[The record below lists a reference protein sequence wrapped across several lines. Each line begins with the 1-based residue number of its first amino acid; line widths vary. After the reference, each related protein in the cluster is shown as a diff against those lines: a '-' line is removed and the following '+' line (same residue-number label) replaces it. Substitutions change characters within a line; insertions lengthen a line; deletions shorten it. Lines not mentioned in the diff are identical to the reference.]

1 MGEWASCREG
11 SLIECLFFNAVDSMF
26 AIIAAIAVMFGL
38 SLARVPVVFALIIGA
53 VTGGLFAGLGLEG
66 TLEAFNNGLGG
77 GAKIALAYGV
87 LGAFAL
93 ALARSGLPDLLA
105 YKLVTMLTGSNN
117 QKSQNRVKY
126 LIFTTIVIAAIC
138 SQNVIPVHIAFIPV
152 LIPPLLTV
160 FNHLKLDRR
169 IVVCLLTFGLV
180 GTYMLVPFGFG
191 AIFLNDILGHNI
203 NTFGQPYGLHI
214 NYTDIPKAMA
224 IPVSG
229 MFIGLLIAIFFSYRK
244 PREYRDIEV
253 EKAQLTISGEL
264 NQDSG
269 AEKPQVATFTLIMAA
284 IAVVMTLWV
293 QVESDSMILAGL
305 VGVAILSCAGIFK
318 WKEADDVIVSGMR
331 MMALVGFIMIS
342 AQGFAA
348 VIEAT
353 NQVPVLV
360 EASVQW
366 IGQSQALAAFLML
379 LIGLLITLGIGSSF
393 STVPILAII
402 YVPLCVQF
410 GFSPMATIALIG
422 TAAALGDAGSP
433 ASDSTLGPT
442 SGLNMDGQHDHMK
455 DSVVPT
461 FIHFNIPLM
470 IFGWIAAMVL

>member
-1 MGEWASCREG
+1 
-11 SLIECLFFNAVDSMF
+11 MF
-26 AIIAAIAVMFGL
+26 AILAAIAIMFGL
-38 SLARVPVVFALIIGA
+38 SLARVPVVFALVIGA
-53 VTGGLFAGLGLEG
+53 VSGGLLAGLGLQG
-66 TLEAFNNGLGG
+66 TLDAFNNGLGG
-77 GAKIALAYGV
+77 GAKIALAYGI

-105 YKLVTMLTGSNN
+105 YKLIRTLTGSSNT
-117 QKSQNRVKY
+117 KVQNRVKY
-126 LIFTTIVIAAIC
+126 LIYFTVVLAAVF
-138 SQNVIPVHIAFIPV
+138 SQNLIPVHIAFIPV
-152 LIPPLLTV
+152 LIPPLLNV
-160 FNHLKLDRR
+160 FNHLNLDRR
-169 IVVCLLTFGLV
+169 AVACLLTFGLV
-180 GTYMLVPFGFG
+180 ATYMFVPVGFG
-191 AIFLNDILGHNI
+191 AIFLNDILAHNI
-203 NTFGQPYGLHI
+203 NTFGAPYGFAI
-214 NYTDIPKAMA
+214 QNEDIPAAMF
-224 IPVSG
+224 IPVLG
-229 MFIGLLIAIFFSYRK
+229 MFIGLLIALFVSYRK
-244 PREYRDIEV
+244 PRHYLDV
-253 EKAQLTISGEL
+253 QLERTQSISSEL
-264 NQDSG
+264 NADTTGSSLQ
-269 AEKPQVATFTLIMAA
+269 APQIAKFTLWMAVFA
-284 IAVVMTLWV
+284 IIATLAVQLY
-293 QVESDSMILAGL
+293 SDSMILAGL

-318 WKEADDVIVSGMR
+318 WKEADDVIITGMR
-331 MMALVGFIMIS
+331 MMALIGFIMIA

-353 NQVPVLV
+353 NQVPALV

-366 IGQSQALAAFLML
+366 IGDSKGLAAFLML

-402 YVPLCVQF
+402 YVPLCLQF
-410 GFSPMATIALIG
+410 GFSPAATIAIIG

>member
-1 MGEWASCREG
+1 
-11 SLIECLFFNAVDSMF
+11 MF
-26 AIIAAIAVMFGL
+26 AILAAIAVMFGL
-38 SLARVPVVFALIIGA
+38 SLARVPVVFALVIGA
-53 VTGGLFAGLGLEG
+53 VTGGLLAGLGLQG

-77 GAKIALAYGV
+77 GAKIALAYGI

-105 YKLVTMLTGSNN
+105 YKMIHTLKGEADL
-117 QKSQNRVKY
+117 KAQNRVKY
-126 LIFTTIVIAAIC
+126 FIFLVVAIAAVF

-152 LIPPLLTV
+152 LIPPLLMV

-169 IVVCLLTFGLV
+169 LVACLLTFGLV
-180 GTYMLVPFGFG
+180 ATYMLVPVGFG

-203 NTFGQPYGLHI
+203 NTFGKPYGFEI
-214 NYTDIPKAMA
+214 SYDQIPTAMA
-224 IPVSG
+224 IPVFG
-229 MFIGLLIAIFFSYRK
+229 MFVGLLIAVFFSYRK
-244 PREYRDIEV
+244 PREYKDVHIEEQQSISAEMGV
-253 EKAQLTISGEL
+253 AQKSGQPE
-264 NQDSG
+264 
-269 AEKPQVATFTLIMAA
+269 VATFTIWMAVIA
-284 IAVVMTLWV
+284 ILVTLGV
-293 QVESDSMILAGL
+293 QLYSDSMILAGL

-318 WKEADDVIVSGMR
+318 WKEADDVIITGMR
-331 MMALVGFIMIS
+331 MMALVGFIMIA

-353 NQVPVLV
+353 GQVPALV
-360 EASVQW
+360 EASVDW
-366 IGQSQALAAFLML
+366 IGNSQALAAFLML

-393 STVPILAII
+393 STIPILAII
-402 YVPLCVQF
+402 YVPLCIQF
-410 GFSPMATIALIG
+410 GFSPAATIAIIG

>member
-1 MGEWASCREG
+1 
-11 SLIECLFFNAVDSMF
+11 MF
-26 AIIAAIAVMFGL
+26 AILAAIAVMFGL
-38 SLARVPVVFALIIGA
+38 SLARVPVVFALVIGA
-53 VTGGLFAGLGLEG
+53 VTGGLLAGLGLQG

-77 GAKIALAYGV
+77 GAKIALAYGI

-105 YKLVTMLTGSNN
+105 YKMIHTLKGEADL
-117 QKSQNRVKY
+117 KAQNRVKY
-126 LIFTTIVIAAIC
+126 FIFLVVAIAAVF

-152 LIPPLLTV
+152 LIPPLLMV

-169 IVVCLLTFGLV
+169 LVACLLTFGLV
-180 GTYMLVPFGFG
+180 ATYMLVPVGFG

-203 NTFGQPYGLHI
+203 NTFGKPYGFEI
-214 NYTDIPKAMA
+214 SYDQIPTAMA
-224 IPVSG
+224 IPVFG
-229 MFIGLLIAIFFSYRK
+229 MFVGLLIAVFFSYRK
-244 PREYRDIEV
+244 PREYKDVHIEEQQSISAEMGV
-253 EKAQLTISGEL
+253 AQKSGPPE
-264 NQDSG
+264 
-269 AEKPQVATFTLIMAA
+269 VATFTIWMAVIA
-284 IAVVMTLWV
+284 ILVTLGV
-293 QVESDSMILAGL
+293 QLYSDSMILAGL

-318 WKEADDVIVSGMR
+318 WKEADDVIITGMR
-331 MMALVGFIMIS
+331 MMALVGFIMIA

-353 NQVPVLV
+353 GQVSALV
-360 EASVQW
+360 EASVDW
-366 IGQSQALAAFLML
+366 IGNSQALAAFLML

-393 STVPILAII
+393 STIPILAII
-402 YVPLCVQF
+402 YVPLCIQF
-410 GFSPMATIALIG
+410 GFSPAATIAIIG

>member
-1 MGEWASCREG
+1 
-11 SLIECLFFNAVDSMF
+11 MF
-26 AIIAAIAVMFGL
+26 AILAAIAIMFGL
-38 SLARVPVVFALIIGA
+38 SLARVPVVFALVIGA
-53 VTGGLFAGLGLEG
+53 VSGGLLAGLGLQG
-66 TLEAFNNGLGG
+66 TLDAFNNGLGG
-77 GAKIALAYGV
+77 GAKIALAYGI

-105 YKLVTMLTGSNN
+105 YKLIRTLTGSSNT
-117 QKSQNRVKY
+117 KVQNRVKY
-126 LIFTTIVIAAIC
+126 LIYFTVVLAAVF
-138 SQNVIPVHIAFIPV
+138 SQNLIPVHIAFIPV
-152 LIPPLLTV
+152 LIPPLLNV
-160 FNHLKLDRR
+160 FNHLNLDRR
-169 IVVCLLTFGLV
+169 AVACLLTFGLV
-180 GTYMLVPFGFG
+180 ATYMFVPVGFG
-191 AIFLNDILGHNI
+191 AIFLNDILAHNI
-203 NTFGQPYGLHI
+203 NTFGAPYGFAI
-214 NYTDIPKAMA
+214 QNEDIPAAMF
-224 IPVSG
+224 IPVLG
-229 MFIGLLIAIFFSYRK
+229 MFIGLLIALFVSYRK
-244 PREYRDIEV
+244 PRHYLDV
-253 EKAQLTISGEL
+253 
-264 NQDSG
+264 
-269 AEKPQVATFTLIMAA
+269 QVARTQSISSKLNANTAEPTLQAPQIAKFTLWMAVFA
-284 IAVVMTLWV
+284 IIATLAVQLY
-293 QVESDSMILAGL
+293 SDSMILAGL

-318 WKEADDVIVSGMR
+318 WKEADDVIITGMR
-331 MMALVGFIMIS
+331 MMALIGFIMIA

-353 NQVPVLV
+353 NQVPALV

-366 IGQSQALAAFLML
+366 IGDSKGLAAFLML

-402 YVPLCVQF
+402 YVPLCLQF
-410 GFSPMATIALIG
+410 GFSPAATIAIIG

>member
-1 MGEWASCREG
+1 M
-11 SLIECLFFNAVDSMF
+11 I
-26 AIIAAIAVMFGL
+26 AIIAAIVVMFGL

-53 VTGGLFAGLGLEG
+53 LTGGLLAGLGLQG

-105 YKLVTMLTGSNN
+105 YKLIQTLKADSDS
-117 QKSQNRVKY
+117 KSQNKVKY
-126 LIFTTIVIAAIC
+126 IIFVTIALAAVS
-138 SQNVIPVHIAFIPV
+138 SQNLIPVHIAFIPV
-152 LIPPLLTV
+152 LIPPLLGV
-160 FNHLKLDRR
+160 FNHLNLDRR
-169 IVVCLLTFGLV
+169 AVTCLLTFGLCA
-180 GTYMLVPFGFG
+180 TYMLIPVGFG
-191 AIFLNDILGHNI
+191 AIFLNDILAQNI
-203 NTFGQPYGLHI
+203 NIFGKPYGFVI
-214 NYTDIPKAMA
+214 NNEQIPYAMM

-229 MFIGLLIAIFFSYRK
+229 MFVGLLVALFISYRK
-244 PREYRDIEV
+244 PRYYQDIQV
-253 EKAQLTISGEL
+253 EEKVHSITGEMTADEADDTVPKIAKFTI
-264 NQDSG
+264 
-269 AEKPQVATFTLIMAA
+269 FMAA
-284 IAVVMTLWV
+284 FAVMATLTV
-293 QVESDSMILAGL
+293 QLYSDSMILAGL

-318 WKEADDVIVSGMR
+318 WKEADDVIITGMR
-331 MMALVGFIMIS
+331 MMALVGFIMIA

-353 NQVPVLV
+353 NQVPALV
-360 EASVQW
+360 EASVHL
-366 IGQSQALAAFLML
+366 IGDSKALAAFLML

-402 YVPLCVQF
+402 YVPLCIQF
-410 GFSPMATIALIG
+410 GFSPMATIAIIG

-455 DSVVPT
+455 DSVIPT
-461 FIHFNIPLM
+461 FLHFNIPLLV
-470 IFGWIAAMVL
+470 FGWIAAMVL

>member
-1 MGEWASCREG
+1 
-11 SLIECLFFNAVDSMF
+11 MF
-26 AIIAAIAVMFGL
+26 AILAAIAVMFGL

-53 VTGGLFAGLGLEG
+53 VVGGLLAGLGIHG
-66 TLEAFNNGLGG
+66 TIEAFNNGLGN
-77 GAKIALAYGV
+77 GAQIALAYGV

-105 YKLVTMLTGSNN
+105 YKLITKLQGSSDL
-117 QKSQNRVKY
+117 KAQNRIKY
-126 LIFTTIVIAAIC
+126 LIFGTVALAAVC

-152 LIPPLLTV
+152 LIPPLLGV

-169 IVVCLLTFGLV
+169 LIACVLTFGLV
-180 GTYMLVPFGFG
+180 ATYMLVPFGFG
-191 AIFLNDILGHNI
+191 AIFLNDILGQNI
-203 NTFGQPYGLHI
+203 NTFGKPYGFQI
-214 NYTDIPKAMA
+214 SYDQIPSAMA
-224 IPVSG
+224 IPVFG
-229 MFIGLLIAIFFSYRK
+229 MLVGLLIAMFISYRK
-244 PREYRDIEV
+244 PREYADLAV
-253 EKAQLTISGEL
+253 NTAHSISGEVKRDE
-264 NQDSG
+264 NG
-269 AEKPQVATFTLIMAA
+269 KPQVAKFTVIMAV
-284 IAVVMTLWV
+284 IAVVATLSV
-293 QVESDSMILAGL
+293 QVISESMILAGL
-305 VGVAILSCAGIFK
+305 VGVGILSFAGIFK

-342 AQGFAA
+342 AQGFAS

-353 NQVPVLV
+353 NQVPELV
-360 EASVQW
+360 KASVEW
-366 IGQSQALAAFLML
+366 IGNSQGLAAFWML

-402 YVPLCVQF
+402 YVPLCLQF
-410 GFSPMATIALIG
+410 GFSPAATIAIIG

-455 DSVVPT
+455 DTVVPT
-461 FIHFNIPLM
+461 FIHYNIPLM

>member
-1 MGEWASCREG
+1 
-11 SLIECLFFNAVDSMF
+11 MF
-26 AIIAAIAVMFGL
+26 AILAAIAIMFGL
-38 SLARVPVVFALIIGA
+38 SLARVPVVFALVIGA
-53 VTGGLFAGLGLEG
+53 VSGGLLAGLGLQG
-66 TLEAFNNGLGG
+66 TLDAFNNGLGG
-77 GAKIALAYGV
+77 GAKIALAYGI

-105 YKLVTMLTGSNN
+105 YKLIRTLTGSSNT
-117 QKSQNRVKY
+117 KVQNRVKY
-126 LIFTTIVIAAIC
+126 LIYFTVALAAVF
-138 SQNVIPVHIAFIPV
+138 SQNLIPVHIAFIPV
-152 LIPPLLTV
+152 LIPPLLNV
-160 FNHLKLDRR
+160 FNHLNLDRR
-169 IVVCLLTFGLV
+169 AVACLLTFGLV
-180 GTYMLVPFGFG
+180 ATYMFVPVGFG
-191 AIFLNDILGHNI
+191 AIFLNDILAHNI
-203 NTFGQPYGLHI
+203 NTFGAPYGFAI
-214 NYTDIPKAMA
+214 QNEDIPAAMF
-224 IPVSG
+224 IPVLG
-229 MFIGLLIAIFFSYRK
+229 MFIGLLIALFVSYRK
-244 PREYRDIEV
+244 PRHYQDV
-253 EKAQLTISGEL
+253 QLERTQSISSKL
-264 NQDSG
+264 NANT
-269 AEKPQVATFTLIMAA
+269 AEPTLQAPQIAKFTLWMAVFA
-284 IAVVMTLWV
+284 IIATLAVQLY
-293 QVESDSMILAGL
+293 SDSMILAGL

-318 WKEADDVIVSGMR
+318 WKEADDVIITGMR
-331 MMALVGFIMIS
+331 MMALIGFIMIA

-353 NQVPVLV
+353 NQVPALV

-366 IGQSQALAAFLML
+366 IGDSKGLAAFLML

-402 YVPLCVQF
+402 YVPLCLQF
-410 GFSPMATIALIG
+410 GFSPAATIAIIG

>member
-1 MGEWASCREG
+1 M
-11 SLIECLFFNAVDSMF
+11 I
-26 AIIAAIAVMFGL
+26 AIIAAIVVMFGL

-53 VTGGLFAGLGLEG
+53 VTGGLLAGLGLAG
-66 TLEAFNNGLGG
+66 TLEAFDKGLGG

-105 YKLVTMLTGSNN
+105 YKLIKALKGDADL
-117 QKSQNRVKY
+117 KSQNKIKY
-126 LIFTTIVIAAIC
+126 LIFATIALAAVF
-138 SQNVIPVHIAFIPV
+138 SQNLIPVHIAFIPV
-152 LIPPLLTV
+152 LIPPLLNV

-169 IVVCLLTFGLV
+169 LVACLLTFGLCA
-180 GTYMLVPFGFG
+180 TYMLVPVGFG
-191 AIFLNDILGHNI
+191 AIFLNDILGQNI
-203 NTFGQPYGLHI
+203 NTFGKPYGFQI
-214 NYTDIPKAMA
+214 SYDQIPKAMA
-224 IPVSG
+224 FPVFG
-229 MFIGLLIAIFFSYRK
+229 MFVGLLVAVFVSYRK
-244 PREYRDIEV
+244 PRHYIDMAV
-253 EKAQLTISGEL
+253 AEKVKSISGEMVDPV
-264 NQDSG
+264 NE
-269 AEKPQVATFTLIMAA
+269 APKIAPFTLYMAGF
-284 IAVVMTLWV
+284 AVFATLLV
-293 QVESDSMILAGL
+293 QLYSDSMILAGL

-318 WKEADDVIVSGMR
+318 WREADDVIISGMR

-342 AQGFAA
+342 AQGFAS

-353 NQVPVLV
+353 NQVPALV
-360 EASVQW
+360 QASVEW
-366 IGQSQALAAFLML
+366 IGNSKALAAFLML
-379 LIGLLITLGIGSSF
+379 IIGLLITLGIGSSF

-402 YVPLCVQF
+402 YVPLCIQF
-410 GFSPMATIALIG
+410 GFSPAATIAIIG

-461 FIHFNIPLM
+461 FIHYNIPLI

>member
-1 MGEWASCREG
+1 M
-11 SLIECLFFNAVDSMF
+11 L
-26 AIIAAIAVMFGL
+26 AILTAIAVMFGL

-53 VTGGLFAGLGLEG
+53 VTGGLLAGLGIHG
-66 TLEAFNNGLGG
+66 TIEAFNNGLGN
-77 GAKIALAYGV
+77 GAQIALAYGV

-105 YKLVTMLTGSNN
+105 YNLITKLKGSSNV
-117 QKSQNRVKY
+117 KAQNRVKY
-126 LIFTTIVIAAIC
+126 TIFATVALAAVC

-152 LIPPLLTV
+152 LIPPLLSV

-169 IVVCLLTFGLV
+169 LIACVLTFGLV

-191 AIFLNDILGHNI
+191 AIFLNDILGQNI
-203 NTFGQPYGLHI
+203 NTFGKPYGFQI
-214 NYTDIPKAMA
+214 NFADIPSAMA
-224 IPVSG
+224 IPVFG
-229 MFIGLLIAIFFSYRK
+229 MFVGLLIAIFFTYRK
-244 PREYRDIEV
+244 PREYADLSVGQTNHTIAGTV
-253 EKAQLTISGEL
+253 DSDDDGKPKVAKFTIYMAGVAVVATLAAQLY
-264 NQDSG
+264 
-269 AEKPQVATFTLIMAA
+269 
-284 IAVVMTLWV
+284 
-293 QVESDSMILAGL
+293 SDSMILAGL
-305 VGVAILSCAGIFK
+305 VGVAILSFAGIFK
-318 WKEADDVIVSGMR
+318 WKEADDVIITGMR

-342 AQGFAA
+342 AQGFAS

-353 NQVPVLV
+353 NQVPALV

-366 IGQSQALAAFLML
+366 IGNSQGLAAFWML

-402 YVPLCVQF
+402 YVPLCLQF
-410 GFSPMATIALIG
+410 GFSPAATIALIG

-461 FIHFNIPLM
+461 FIHYNIPLM

>member
-1 MGEWASCREG
+1 
-11 SLIECLFFNAVDSMF
+11 MF
-26 AIIAAIAVMFGL
+26 AILAAIGVMFGL

-53 VTGGLFAGLGLEG
+53 VTGGLLAGLGLQG
-66 TLEAFNNGLGG
+66 TLEAFNDGLGG
-77 GAKIALAYGV
+77 GAQIALAYGV

-105 YKLVTMLTGSNN
+105 YKLIKALKGDATASAQKKVKMLLFVTVAL
-117 QKSQNRVKY
+117 
-126 LIFTTIVIAAIC
+126 AAVC
-138 SQNVIPVHIAFIPV
+138 SQNVLPVHIAFIPV
-152 LIPPLLTV
+152 LIPPLLSV

-169 IVVCLLTFGLV
+169 LIACLLTFGLV
-180 GTYMLVPFGFG
+180 ATYMLVPVGFG
-191 AIFLNDILGHNI
+191 AIFLNDILGSNI
-203 NTFGQPYGLHI
+203 NNFGQDYHFKI
-214 NYTDIPKAMA
+214 SYDQIPAAMA
-224 IPVSG
+224 IPVFG
-229 MFIGLLIAIFFSYRK
+229 MFVGLLIAIFFSYRK
-244 PREYRDIEV
+244 PRQYQDVDVSSSASIAEKIETD
-253 EKAQLTISGEL
+253 A
-264 NQDSG
+264 SG
-269 AEKPQVATFTLIMAA
+269 APQIAAFTLYMAGFA
-284 IAVVMTLWV
+284 VIATLAV
-293 QVESDSMILAGL
+293 QLYSESMILAGL

-318 WKEADDVIVSGMR
+318 WKEADDVIISGMR

-342 AQGFAA
+342 AQGFAS

-353 NQVPVLV
+353 NQVPALV

-366 IGQSQALAAFLML
+366 IGNSQALAAFWML

-402 YVPLCVQF
+402 YVPLCLQF
-410 GFSPMATIALIG
+410 GFSPAATIAIIG

-455 DSVVPT
+455 DSVIPT

-470 IFGWIAAMVL
+470 VFGWIAAMVL

>member
-1 MGEWASCREG
+1 
-11 SLIECLFFNAVDSMF
+11 MF
-26 AIIAAIAVMFGL
+26 AILAAIAVMFGL
-38 SLARVPVVFALIIGA
+38 SLARVPVVFALVIGA
-53 VTGGLFAGLGLEG
+53 VTGGLLAGLGLQG

-77 GAKIALAYGV
+77 GAKIALAYGI

-105 YKLVTMLTGSNN
+105 YKMIHTLKGEVDL
-117 QKSQNRVKY
+117 KAQNRVKY
-126 LIFTTIVIAAIC
+126 FIFLVVAIAAVF

-152 LIPPLLTV
+152 LIPPLLMV

-169 IVVCLLTFGLV
+169 LVACLLTFGLV
-180 GTYMLVPFGFG
+180 ATYMLVPVGFG

-203 NTFGQPYGLHI
+203 NTFGKPYGFEI
-214 NYTDIPKAMA
+214 SYDQIPTAMA
-224 IPVSG
+224 IPVFG
-229 MFIGLLIAIFFSYRK
+229 MFVGLLIAVFFSYRK
-244 PREYRDIEV
+244 PREYKDVHIEEQQSISAEMGV
-253 EKAQLTISGEL
+253 AQKSGQPE
-264 NQDSG
+264 
-269 AEKPQVATFTLIMAA
+269 VATFTIWMAVIA
-284 IAVVMTLWV
+284 ILVTLGV
-293 QVESDSMILAGL
+293 QLYSDSMILAGL

-318 WKEADDVIVSGMR
+318 WKEADDVIITGMR
-331 MMALVGFIMIS
+331 MMALVGFIMIA
-342 AQGFAA
+342 AQGFAS

-353 NQVPVLV
+353 GQVSALV
-360 EASVQW
+360 EASVDW
-366 IGQSQALAAFLML
+366 IGNSQALAAFLML

-393 STVPILAII
+393 STIPILAII
-402 YVPLCVQF
+402 YVPLCIQF
-410 GFSPMATIALIG
+410 GFSPAATIAIIG

>member
-1 MGEWASCREG
+1 
-11 SLIECLFFNAVDSMF
+11 MF
-26 AIIAAIAVMFGL
+26 AILAAIGVMFGL

-53 VTGGLFAGLGLEG
+53 VTGGLLAGLGLQG
-66 TLEAFNNGLGG
+66 TLEAFNDGLGG
-77 GAKIALAYGV
+77 GAQIALAYGV

-105 YKLVTMLTGSNN
+105 YKLIKALKGDATASAQKKVKMLLFVTVAL
-117 QKSQNRVKY
+117 
-126 LIFTTIVIAAIC
+126 AAVC
-138 SQNVIPVHIAFIPV
+138 SQNVLPVHIAFIPV
-152 LIPPLLTV
+152 LIPPLLSV

-169 IVVCLLTFGLV
+169 LIACLLTFGLV
-180 GTYMLVPFGFG
+180 ATYMLVPVGFG
-191 AIFLNDILGHNI
+191 AIFLNDILGSNI
-203 NTFGQPYGLHI
+203 NNFGQAYDFKI
-214 NYTDIPKAMA
+214 SYDQIPSAMA
-224 IPVSG
+224 IPVFG
-229 MFIGLLIAIFFSYRK
+229 MFVGLLIAIFFSYRK
-244 PREYRDIEV
+244 PRQYQDVDVSSSASIA
-253 EKAQLTISGEL
+253 EKIQTDA
-264 NQDSG
+264 SG
-269 AEKPQVATFTLIMAA
+269 APQIAAFTLYMAGFA
-284 IAVVMTLWV
+284 VIATLAV
-293 QVESDSMILAGL
+293 QLYSESMILAGL

-318 WKEADDVIVSGMR
+318 WKEADDVIIRGMR

-342 AQGFAA
+342 AQGFAS

-353 NQVPVLV
+353 NQVPALV

-366 IGQSQALAAFLML
+366 IGNSQALAAFWML

-402 YVPLCVQF
+402 YVPLCLQF
-410 GFSPMATIALIG
+410 GFSPAATIAIIG

-455 DSVVPT
+455 DSVIPT

-470 IFGWIAAMVL
+470 VFGWIAAMVL

>member
-1 MGEWASCREG
+1 
-11 SLIECLFFNAVDSMF
+11 MF
-26 AIIAAIAVMFGL
+26 AILAAIAVMFGL
-38 SLARVPVVFALIIGA
+38 SLARVPVVFALVIGA
-53 VTGGLFAGLGLEG
+53 VTGGLLAGLGLQG

-77 GAKIALAYGV
+77 GAKIALAYGI

-105 YKLVTMLTGSNN
+105 YKMIHTLKGEADL
-117 QKSQNRVKY
+117 KAQNRVKY
-126 LIFTTIVIAAIC
+126 FIFLVVAIAAVF

-152 LIPPLLTV
+152 LIPPLLMV

-169 IVVCLLTFGLV
+169 LVACLLTFGLV
-180 GTYMLVPFGFG
+180 ATYMLVPVGFG

-203 NTFGQPYGLHI
+203 NTFGKPYGFEI
-214 NYTDIPKAMA
+214 SYDQIPTAMA
-224 IPVSG
+224 IPVFG
-229 MFIGLLIAIFFSYRK
+229 MFVGLLIAVFFSYRK
-244 PREYRDIEV
+244 PREYKDVHIEEQQSISAEMGV
-253 EKAQLTISGEL
+253 AQKSGQPE
-264 NQDSG
+264 
-269 AEKPQVATFTLIMAA
+269 VATFTIWMAVIA
-284 IAVVMTLWV
+284 ILVTLGV
-293 QVESDSMILAGL
+293 QLYSDSMILAGL

-318 WKEADDVIVSGMR
+318 WKEADDVIITGMR
-331 MMALVGFIMIS
+331 MMALVGFIMIA
-342 AQGFAA
+342 AQGFAS

-353 NQVPVLV
+353 GQVSALV
-360 EASVQW
+360 EASVDW
-366 IGQSQALAAFLML
+366 IGNSQALAAFLML

-393 STVPILAII
+393 STIPILAII
-402 YVPLCVQF
+402 YVPLCIQF
-410 GFSPMATIALIG
+410 GFSPAATIAIIG

>member
-1 MGEWASCREG
+1 
-11 SLIECLFFNAVDSMF
+11 MF
-26 AIIAAIAVMFGL
+26 AILAAIAVMFGL
-38 SLARVPVVFALIIGA
+38 SLARVPVVFALVIGA
-53 VTGGLFAGLGLEG
+53 VTGGLLAGLGLQG

-77 GAKIALAYGV
+77 GAKIALAYGI

-105 YKLVTMLTGSNN
+105 YKMIHTLKGEADL
-117 QKSQNRVKY
+117 KAQNRVKY
-126 LIFTTIVIAAIC
+126 FIFLVVAIAAVF

-152 LIPPLLTV
+152 LIPPLLMV

-169 IVVCLLTFGLV
+169 LVACLLTFGLV
-180 GTYMLVPFGFG
+180 ATYMLVPVGFG

-203 NTFGQPYGLHI
+203 NTFGKPYGFEI
-214 NYTDIPKAMA
+214 SYDQIPTAMA
-224 IPVSG
+224 IPVFG
-229 MFIGLLIAIFFSYRK
+229 MFVGLLIAVFFSYRK
-244 PREYRDIEV
+244 PREYKDVHIEEQQSISAEMGV
-253 EKAQLTISGEL
+253 AQKSGQPE
-264 NQDSG
+264 
-269 AEKPQVATFTLIMAA
+269 VATFTIWMAVIA
-284 IAVVMTLWV
+284 ILVTLGV
-293 QVESDSMILAGL
+293 QLYSDSMILAGL

-318 WKEADDVIVSGMR
+318 WKEADDVIITGMR
-331 MMALVGFIMIS
+331 MMALVGFIMIA
-342 AQGFAA
+342 AQGFAS

-353 NQVPVLV
+353 KQVPTLV

-366 IGQSQALAAFLML
+366 IGDSQGLAAFWML

-402 YVPLCVQF
+402 YVPLCLQF
-410 GFSPMATIALIG
+410 GFSPAATIALIG

>member
-1 MGEWASCREG
+1 
-11 SLIECLFFNAVDSMF
+11 MF
-26 AIIAAIAVMFGL
+26 AILAAIGVMFGL

-53 VTGGLFAGLGLEG
+53 VTGGLLAGLGLHG

-105 YKLVTMLTGSNN
+105 YKLIKTLTGSSNE
-117 QKSQNRVKY
+117 KAQNRVKY
-126 LIFTTIVIAAIC
+126 LIFITVALAAIC

-152 LIPPLLTV
+152 LIPPLLSV
-160 FNHLKLDRR
+160 FNHLQLDRR
-169 IVVCLLTFGLV
+169 LIACVLTFGLV
-180 GTYMLVPFGFG
+180 ATYMLVPFGFG
-191 AIFLNDILGHNI
+191 AIFLNDILGQNI
-203 NTFGQPYGLHI
+203 NTFGQPYGFKI
-214 NYTDIPKAMA
+214 NYADIPSAMA
-224 IPVSG
+224 IPVFG
-229 MFIGLLIAIFFSYRK
+229 MFVGLLVAVFFSYRK
-244 PREYRDIEV
+244 KRVYEEVHVEPVQQSISSELDITG
-253 EKAQLTISGEL
+253 EKSKPEIS
-264 NQDSG
+264 
-269 AEKPQVATFTLIMAA
+269 KFTLSMAL
-284 IAVVMTLWV
+284 IAVVATLWV
-293 QVESDSMILAGL
+293 QVASDSMILAGL

-318 WKEADDVIVSGMR
+318 WKEADDVIISGMR
-331 MMALVGFIMIS
+331 MMALVGFIMIA
-342 AQGFAA
+342 AQGFAS
-348 VIEAT
+348 VISAT
-353 NQVPVLV
+353 NQVPALV

-366 IGQSQALAAFLML
+366 IGSSQGLAAFWML

-393 STVPILAII
+393 STIPILAII
-402 YVPLCVQF
+402 YVPLCIQF
-410 GFSPMATIALIG
+410 GFSPAATIAIIG

-455 DSVVPT
+455 DSVIPT

>member
-1 MGEWASCREG
+1 MPP
-11 SLIECLFFNAVDSMF
+11 FFTKHFLMI
-26 AIIAAIAVMFGL
+26 AIIAAIVVMFGL

-53 VTGGLFAGLGLEG
+53 VTGGLLAGLGLQG

-105 YKLVTMLTGSNN
+105 YKLIRTLKADSDR
-117 QKSQNRVKY
+117 KSQNKVKY
-126 LIFTTIVIAAIC
+126 IIFVTIALAAIS
-138 SQNVIPVHIAFIPV
+138 SQNLIPVHIAFIPV
-152 LIPPLLTV
+152 LIPPLLGV
-160 FNHLKLDRR
+160 FNHLNLDRR
-169 IVVCLLTFGLV
+169 AVACLLTFGLCA
-180 GTYMLVPFGFG
+180 TYMLIPVGFG
-191 AIFLNDILGHNI
+191 AIFLNDILAQNI
-203 NTFGQPYGLHI
+203 NTFGKPYGFAVS
-214 NYTDIPKAMA
+214 NEQIPHAML

-229 MFIGLLIAIFFSYRK
+229 MFVGLLIALFISYRK
-244 PREYRDIEV
+244 PRHYNNIPVEV
-253 EKAQLTISGEL
+253 KVHSITGEMTTDSADDNAVPQIAKFTIFM
-264 NQDSG
+264 
-269 AEKPQVATFTLIMAA
+269 AAFAVVATLS
-284 IAVVMTLWV
+284 V
-293 QVESDSMILAGL
+293 QLYSDSMILAGL

-318 WKEADDVIVSGMR
+318 WKEADDVIITGMR
-331 MMALVGFIMIS
+331 MMALVGFIMIA

-353 NQVPVLV
+353 NQVPALV
-360 EASVQW
+360 TASVDW
-366 IGQSQALAAFLML
+366 IGNSKALAAFLML

-402 YVPLCVQF
+402 YVPLCIQF
-410 GFSPMATIALIG
+410 GFSPMATIAIIG

-461 FIHFNIPLM
+461 FIHFNIPLL

>member
-1 MGEWASCREG
+1 M
-11 SLIECLFFNAVDSMF
+11 I
-26 AIIAAIAVMFGL
+26 AIIAAIVVMFGL

-53 VTGGLFAGLGLEG
+53 VTGGLLAGLGLQG
-66 TLEAFNNGLGG
+66 TLEAFDHGLGG

-105 YKLVTMLTGSNN
+105 YKLIKALKGDADL
-117 QKSQNRVKY
+117 KSQNKIKY
-126 LIFTTIVIAAIC
+126 LIFATIALAAVF
-138 SQNVIPVHIAFIPV
+138 SQNLIPVHIAFIPV
-152 LIPPLLTV
+152 LIPPLLNV

-169 IVVCLLTFGLV
+169 LVACLLTFGLCA
-180 GTYMLVPFGFG
+180 TYMLVPVGFG
-191 AIFLNDILGHNI
+191 AIFLNDILGQNI
-203 NTFGQPYGLHI
+203 NTFGKPYGFQI
-214 NYTDIPKAMA
+214 TYDQIPKAMA

-229 MFIGLLIAIFFSYRK
+229 MFVGLLIAMFISYRK
-244 PREYRDIEV
+244 PREYQDIQV
-253 EKAQLTISGEL
+253 TKQVKSISGEL
-264 NQDSG
+264 VD
-269 AEKPQVATFTLIMAA
+269 ADAAPQISKFTIYMAGFAVLATLSTQLY
-284 IAVVMTLWV
+284 
-293 QVESDSMILAGL
+293 SDSMILAGL

-318 WKEADDVIVSGMR
+318 WREADDVIISGMR

-342 AQGFAA
+342 AQGFAS

-353 NQVPVLV
+353 QQVPALV
-360 EASVQW
+360 QASVEW
-366 IGQSQALAAFLML
+366 IGNSKPLAAFLML
-379 LIGLLITLGIGSSF
+379 IIGLLITLGIGSSF

-402 YVPLCVQF
+402 YVPLCIQF
-410 GFSPMATIALIG
+410 GFSPAATIAIIG

-461 FIHFNIPLM
+461 FIHYNIPLI